1 MLRLTR
7 YAVTG
12 ALLVSLA
19 APASGVA
26 QSQDLRNADR
36 RAPAPQ
42 KSQDLRNADRRV
54 PADVRVDPVRVAE
67 PGPSRPGDGFDW
79 RDAAVGAATGLGV
92 LAIVAGLVMALG
104 TRRRHAGA
112 SA

>member
-1 MLRLTR
+1 MMLSLKR
-7 YAVTG
+7 YAATG

-36 RAPAPQ
+36 RAPAAQ

-54 PADVRVDPVRVAE
+54 PANVDPIRVADPVRSQ
-67 PGPSRPGDGFDW
+67 PTGGFDW
-79 RDAAVGAATGLGV
+79 HDAAVGAGTGIGV
-92 LAIVAGLVMALG
+92 LAIFAGLAIALG
-104 TRRRHAGA
+104 NRRRQAGA